1 MLLAAIVVCLAFAAF
16 CAAAEQA
23 LAEASWAKIDDMV
36 RAERRARIDRLLE
49 KHDELVILASVYRTV
64 LEISAVLMMNTLNPE
79 KGGIS
84 PYAAF
89 GWIVLI
95 VLVVSELVPRMLVE
109 RAPESTLL
117 RILPLFH
124 IVAVPLLPLAIALVA
139 LNRFLR
145 KTSDPAA
152 EEEDEAAE
160 DILSAVTEGE
170 KEGTI
175 AGDQADMIENIIE
188 LRDVDVAEVMTPRP
202 DMVCIDIDDPIE
214 KTIDV
219 ALKSRRSRLPVFRQT
234 RDDIVGVLYVRDL
247 IAALAAEKSEGNQP
261 STQDLMRQS
270 YFVPETMVTSNLLRH
285 FQQRTTTMAIVVD
298 EYGGTAGLV
307 TIGDIV
313 DMIVG
318 EVRDQHEP
326 QREPEVIIVDDH
338 TLEADAR
345 MPVRKLNEDFG
356 IDIPESDEYDTVAG
370 YLCCILGRVP
380 QAGDSHTCEE
390 DDAIVLVLEAD
401 ERHVERVRITTKDRI
416 KRD

>member
-1 MLLAAIVVCLAFAAF
+1 MLLAAIIMCLAFAAF

-36 RAERRARIDRLLE
+36 RPERRARIDRLLE

-64 LEISAVLMMNTLNPE
+64 LEIAAVLMLAMNSPFDTL
-79 KGGIS
+79 S
-84 PYAAF
+84 PYATF

-117 RILPLFH
+117 RILPLFYAA
-124 IVAVPLLPLAIALVA
+124 AVPLLPLAIALVG

-175 AGDQADMIENIIE
+175 AGEQADMIENIIE
-188 LRDVDVAEVMTPRP
+188 LRDVDVAEIMTPRP
-202 DMVCIDIDDPIE
+202 DMVSVDIGDPLE
-214 KTIDV
+214 KTIDA
-219 ALKSRRSRLPVFRQT
+219 ALKSGRSRLPVFRET
-234 RDDIVGVLYVRDL
+234 RDDIVGVLHIRDL
-247 IAALAAEKSEGNQP
+247 IAALAAEKEGSSQP
-261 STQDLMRQS
+261 LTQDLMRQPS
-270 YFVPETMVTSNLLRH
+270 FVPETMLTSNLLRH
-285 FQQRTTTMAIVVD
+285 FQEHTTTMAVVVD

-326 QREPEVIIVDDH
+326 QREPEVVVIDDH

-345 MPVRKLNEDFG
+345 TPVRKLNEDFG

-370 YLCCILGRVP
+370 YLCCTLGRVP
-380 QAGDSHTCEE
+380 QDGDGHTC
-390 DDAIVLVLEAD
+390 DNDGTVVLVLEAD
-401 ERHVERVRITTKDRI
+401 ERHVERVRITTKESI

>member
-1 MLLAAIVVCLAFAAF
+1 MLAGIARRCNAP
-16 CAAAEQA
+16 
-23 LAEASWAKIDDMV
+23 V
-36 RAERRARIDRLLE
+36 RAN
-49 KHDELVILASVYRTV
+49 HDELYFANTRSRLGGVAERFHGFDGVGVCPAFFELHDIGHPLVMETRGGDCFHGRHAPQQHIEHHLQGAVDNPRT
-64 LEISAVLMMNTLNPE
+64 A
-79 KGGIS
+79 
-84 PYAAF
+84 
-89 GWIVLI
+89 
-95 VLVVSELVPRMLVE
+95 R
-109 RAPESTLL
+109 R
-117 RILPLFH
+117 
-124 IVAVPLLPLAIALVA
+124 
-139 LNRFLR
+139 
-145 KTSDPAA
+145 
-152 EEEDEAAE
+152 
-160 DILSAVTEGE
+160 
-170 KEGTI
+170 